1 MSDVQ
6 DDIDSAAE
14 AQQQSE
20 EQQQCENSGVMDPRC
35 FTLPMPVFPQIT
47 PEHRQR
53 MHDYNQRVMDL
64 ILGTLEHK

>member
-1 MSDVQ
+1 
-6 DDIDSAAE
+6 
-14 AQQQSE
+14 
-20 EQQQCENSGVMDPRC
+20 MDPRC